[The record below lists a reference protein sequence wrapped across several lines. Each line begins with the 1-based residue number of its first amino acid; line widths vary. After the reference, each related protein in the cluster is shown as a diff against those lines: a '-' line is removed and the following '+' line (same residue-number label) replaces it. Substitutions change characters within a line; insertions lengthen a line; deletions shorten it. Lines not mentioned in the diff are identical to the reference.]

1 MDSNNILKRVL
12 DGQRM
17 TEKGFKQLYAEADL
31 LTLAQAANTIRD
43 RRFPENTITYVI
55 DRNINYTNICSCA
68 CRFCAFYRRAD
79 EPDAYIIDQNTLLEK
94 IDEAVELGATQLM
107 IQGGLNE
114 QLKID
119 YYEDM
124 FRLIKSRYDITIHS
138 LTAAEIEFI
147 AINSGLSIKETLL
160 RLQAAGL
167 DSLPGGGAE
176 VLHDEVRSYI
186 SPNKISSQRWLEL
199 MQTAHEIGMQS
210 TATMMMGSI
219 DTLDHRLHHLQKI
232 RALQDQTGGFR
243 AFISWTYQPG
253 NTELQGKKISTL
265 QYLRFL
271 ALSRLYLDN
280 FEHIQGSWV
289 TQGKR
294 IGQLT
299 LFFGADD
306 LGSVMIEENVV
317 RAAGVNHRMLEEEII
332 SLIAATGKI
341 PAQRDT
347 TYKIIKEWGPAC
359 PANLTG
365 KQA

>member
-1 MDSNNILKRVL
+1 MNTNMILSRVL
-12 DGQRM
+12 DGQRL
-17 TEKGFKQLYAEADL
+17 TDDQFIKLYDEGDL
-31 LTLAQAANTIRD
+31 LAIAQAANAIRD
-43 RRFPENTITYVI
+43 RRFPNKTITYVI

-68 CRFCAFYRRAD
+68 CRFCAFYRKKD
-79 EPDAYIIDQNTLLEK
+79 DPDAYVIEEKILLEK
-94 IDEAVELGATQLM
+94 IEEAVALGATQLM

-114 QLKID
+114 ALKID
-119 YYEDM
+119 FYEEM

-138 LTAAEIEFI
+138 LTAPEIAFI
-147 AINSGLSIKETLL
+147 ARNSGLSMKDTLL
-160 RLQAAGL
+160 RLKAAGL

-176 VLHDEVRSYI
+176 VLHDEVRSHI
-186 SPNKISSQRWLEL
+186 SPKKISSSQWLDV
-199 MQTAHEIGMQS
+199 MQTAHEIGMES
-210 TATMMMGSI
+210 TATMMMGSV
-219 DTLDHRLHHLQKI
+219 DTIYHRLEHLQKI

-253 NTELQGKKISTL
+253 NTELQGRKISTL

-294 IGQLT
+294 IGQMT
-299 LFFGADD
+299 LYFGADD

-317 RAAGVNHRMLEEEII
+317 RAAGVTHRMLEEEII
-332 SLIAATGKI
+332 SLITATGKI

-347 TYKIIKEWGPAC
+347 CYRIIKKGNPPVPA
-359 PANLTG
+359 ANTMS
-365 KQA
+365 